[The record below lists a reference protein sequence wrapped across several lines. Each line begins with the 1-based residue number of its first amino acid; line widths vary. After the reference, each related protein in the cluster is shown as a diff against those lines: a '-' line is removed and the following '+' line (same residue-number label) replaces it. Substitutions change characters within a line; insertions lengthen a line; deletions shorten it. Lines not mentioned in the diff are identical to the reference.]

1 MYSGQYKERDE
12 YYSKLDVTGNVYLD
26 IYKNVR
32 EMYEEY
38 HKWGIRFFDDANH
51 TRDYE
56 ISLAKIRDTQGFGR
70 AWGFANVV
78 LEIISD
84 WRGYITE
91 VKSTVPSEESINE
104 DFIMIEA
111 EKTSA
116 NLSNTL
122 DSLYNSI
129 LEVLPAFVEWKRTA
143 IVPENQPIVDFLHER
158 SNNYRRVGDPKYYA
172 YDNVVDVFVKTDIII
187 NSENCKYFK

>member
-1 MYSGQYKERDE
+1 
-12 YYSKLDVTGNVYLD
+12 
-26 IYKNVR
+26 
-32 EMYEEY
+32 
-38 HKWGIRFFDDANH
+38 
-51 TRDYE
+51 
-56 ISLAKIRDTQGFGR
+56 
-70 AWGFANVV
+70 
-78 LEIISD
+78 
-84 WRGYITE
+84 
-91 VKSTVPSEESINE
+91 
-104 DFIMIEA
+104 MIEA

-187 NSENCKYFK
+187 NSENCKYFKGVGPKISTHVKEFLCGNATPQTTHFSKS